1 MLKEELKNLITKA
14 KGTKNSELVFKNAN
28 IINVFTGEILFGD
41 LAIDN
46 GRVVGIGEYKGER
59 EIDLDGKYISP
70 GFIDSHVHIESSMST
85 PTQFARAIVP
95 RGVTSIISDPHEIA
109 NVKGLE
115 GIKYMIEDAKNTPLD
130 VYVMLPSCVPST
142 EFENAGAILEAR
154 DLEKLINEES
164 VLGLGEMMNY
174 PGVIDGEDKVLD
186 KLILGRNTIIDGH
199 GPLITGKDLNAYG
212 AAGIK
217 TEHEASTPEEVIERL
232 RLGMYILLREGSAAK
247 DLRNIIQTVNKDNL
261 RRFLLCT
268 DDKHP
273 EDLIN
278 EGSIDFNIKLA
289 IRSGIEPVDAIRMA
303 TLNSAECYGL
313 KDKGA
318 IAPGYRAD
326 LVIIDNLDDFN
337 ILKVFKDGK
346 LVAENNKALFE
357 INPYS
362 SNNMMNSVNIKKVE
376 LKDIQIKMET
386 NRANV
391 ISIVE
396 DSLVTE
402 KAIKEVNV
410 ENGHFQYSNEDVLKL
425 VVVERHLAT
434 GNIGV
439 GLIENFQLKNGAI
452 GSTIAHDSHNI
463 LVVGDNDEDILLTI
477 EEIERIGG
485 GLVILSGGKVLK
497 SLTLE
502 IGGLMTS
509 RPIEEINL
517 ALKEMMEI
525 SREELKVN
533 PKIDPFMTLAFMAL
547 PVIPKIKLTDIGLFD
562 VEDFKFI
569 QVYSRDQNHAIKHR
583 KEVIK

>member
-1 MLKEELKNLITKA
+1 MLKEELRQLIIAA
-14 KGTKNSELVFKNAN
+14 KGDENSELVFKNAN
-28 IINVFTGEILFGD
+28 VINVFTGEIIFGD
-41 LAIDN
+41 LAVDN
-46 GRVVGIGEYKGER
+46 GRIVGIGSYKGET
-59 EIDLDGKYISP
+59 EIYLDGKYISP

-85 PTQFARAIVP
+85 PTQFARAVIP

-109 NVKGLE
+109 NVKGID
-115 GIKYMIEDAKNTPLD
+115 GIRYMIEDAKDTPLD

-142 EFENAGAILEAR
+142 EFENAGAILEAK
-154 DLEKLINEES
+154 DLEELINEES

-174 PGVIDGEDKVLD
+174 PGVIAAEDKILD
-186 KLILGRNTIIDGH
+186 KLILGRKTIIDGH
-199 GPLITGKDLNAYG
+199 GPVIKDKDLNAYA

-217 TEHEASTPEEVIERL
+217 TEHESSTTEEVLERL
-232 RLGMYILLREGSAAK
+232 RLGMYILIREGSAAK
-247 DLRNIIQTVNKDNL
+247 DLRNIIQTVTKDNL

-289 IRSGIEPVDAIRMA
+289 IKAGIDPVDAIKMA

-337 ILKVFKDGK
+337 IIKVFKDGE
-346 LVAENNKALFE
+346 LVAENNKPLFE
-357 INPYS
+357 VKSYLP
-362 SNNMMNSVNIKKVE
+362 NNMKDSVNIKKVE
-376 LKDIQIKMET
+376 VKDIQIIMKT
-386 NRANV
+386 DKANI

-402 KAIKEVNV
+402 RVVKKVKV
-410 ENGHFQYSNEDVLKL
+410 ENGHFQYSDEDILKL
-425 VVVERHLAT
+425 VVVERHSAT

-439 GLIENFQLKNGAI
+439 GLIENFQLENGAI

-463 LVVGDNDEDILLTI
+463 LVVGDNDEDILSVI

-485 GLVILSGGKVLK
+485 GLVIVSNGKVLK

-509 RPIEEINL
+509 KPIEETNL
-517 ALKEMMEI
+517 ALKEMMRI
-525 SREELKVN
+525 SQKQLKVN
-533 PKIDPFMTLAFMAL
+533 PEIDPFMTLAFMAL
-547 PVIPKIKLTDIGLFD
+547 PVIPKIKLTDMGLFD
-562 VEDFKFI
+562 VENFNFI
-569 QVYSRDQNHAIKHR
+569 EVYSND
-583 KEVIK
+583 